1 MNILYFVLFFFFLP
15 VRGCRVF
22 DGQFLDASVRLV
34 CLLRSLLASLVL
46 CRRRRRRPFLS
57 VTHLTPLLL
66 LLLLLPLSVVCVFLL
81 RCKLSRSTIPS
92 AIVSLLHRLLCL
104 YPPPLHPRLVSP
116 LFICSHATSPPK
128 NAFSIPRPRCI
139 SKYLPMLLL
148 HCTVLFPPVSIL
160 FSFCFSPVSF
170 FYLSPA
176 TPNPHLYYTT
186 TKYFFLPVASS

>member
-92 AIVSLLHRLLCL
+92 AIVSLLHRPLCL

>member
-1 MNILYFVLFFFFLP
+1 MNILYFVLFFFFARAGVPCFRWTISRCVRSTCLP
-15 VRGCRVF
+15 VAFFARFIGSMPPPPPTPVF
-22 DGQFLDASVRLV
+22 ERYPPHTSF
-34 CLLRSLLASLVL
+34 
-46 CRRRRRRPFLS
+46 
-57 VTHLTPLLL
+57 LL

-92 AIVSLLHRLLCL
+92 AIVSFLHRLLCL